1 MYRQDSEDLF
11 IINVIQTIVCIH
23 RGLFQ
28 FLEDIAQIDF
38 LSYDAVEILN
48 PDSLLLHCV
57 TVTDGNAAVVE

>member
-28 FLEDIAQIDF
+28 FLKDVAEVNLLAD
-38 LSYDAVEILN
+38 DAVEIL
-48 PDSLLLHCV
+48 DFHTLLLHRV
-57 TVTDGNAAVVE
+57 AVTDSNTAVVE

>member
-11 IINVIQTIVCIH
+11 IISVIETIVCIH

-38 LSYDAVEILN
+38 LSYDAVEIL
-48 PDSLLLHCV
+48 DLHTLLLHRV